1 MLSSGGTNRSLK
13 MEAASRSTTD
23 GDLKLDGLAGPSLS
37 LCSPASSLELPRD
50 DIILKR
56 LDFLSEP
63 PLAGESKVIR
73 QDNM

>member
-1 MLSSGGTNRSLK
+1 MLSSGGTKRSLK

-23 GDLKLDGLAGPSLS
+23 GDLRQDGLADPS
-37 LCSPASSLELPRD
+37 LCSPASSLELLRD

-63 PLAGESKVIR
+63 SMEGESEIIA
-73 QDNM
+73 QNNL

>member
-1 MLSSGGTNRSLK
+1 MLSSGGTKRSLK

-23 GDLKLDGLAGPSLS
+23 GDLRLDGLADPS
-37 LCSPASSLELPRD
+37 LCSPASSLELLRD

-63 PLAGESKVIR
+63 SMEGESEIIA
-73 QDNM
+73 QNNL